1 MKNLDLL
8 PNVIF
13 VGAEKSGSTTIHRV
27 LSKHPDIFA
36 IPKETE
42 FFTFYKKNKKR
53 SFFINNLDDYNNL
66 YNKARDK
73 KIRLDVST
81 TYLHSNYAINTI
93 KSFINNQK

>member
-42 FFTFYKKNKKR
+42 FFYFFTKRIKKKFFYK
-53 SFFINNLDDYNNL
+53 
-66 YNKARDK
+66 
-73 KIRLDVST
+73 
-81 TYLHSNYAINTI
+81 
-93 KSFINNQK
+93 